1 MNEFNRHASAQMAF
15 MTALERQRRALAE
28 GMRHD
33 SLQVDP
39 SASVRTLVRLARTAK
54 VFHSALFQFED
65 AIRAPLTAYVEAT
78 PKAARAV
85 MLEDAHFLMDHFDR
99 YTEVPII
106 PHPIKRMVSWA
117 RRKFRGATQDAG
129 DVD

>member
-1 MNEFNRHASAQMAF
+1 MNELSRHQSAQMAF
-15 MTALERQRRALAE
+15 QDSLEYHRRALSE
-28 GMRHD
+28 QLRRN
-33 SLQVDP
+33 SLQIDP
-39 SASVRTLVRLARTAK
+39 SASVRTLVRLARTAE

-78 PKAARAV
+78 PKAARSV
-85 MLEDAHFLMDHFDR
+85 MLEDAHFLLDHFER
-99 YTEVPII
+99 FTKVPII